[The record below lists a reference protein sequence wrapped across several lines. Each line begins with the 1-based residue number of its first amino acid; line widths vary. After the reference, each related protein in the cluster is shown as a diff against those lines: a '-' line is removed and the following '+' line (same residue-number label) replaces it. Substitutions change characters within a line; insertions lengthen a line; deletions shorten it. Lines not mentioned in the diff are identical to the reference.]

1 MDNQYKLS
9 DEEHS
14 LVFEKIKADF
24 LNNSLSIVSPKVVIT
39 GGQPASGKGKLARDS
54 IDQFKDKGGSVIID
68 PDQLRAYHPKYN
80 ELQKLDDKT
89 SSGFTHHDAKK
100 GTVANSR
107 W

>member
-39 GGQPASGKGKLARDS
+39 GGQPAWHCCK
-54 IDQFKDKGGSVIID
+54 
-68 PDQLRAYHPKYN
+68 
-80 ELQKLDDKT
+80 
-89 SSGFTHHDAKK
+89 
-100 GTVANSR
+100 
-107 W
+107 

>member
-39 GGQPASGKGKLARDS
+39 GGQPASGKGKLARDVS
-54 IDQFKDKGGSVIID
+54 GSVKMT
-68 PDQLRAYHPKYN
+68 P
-80 ELQKLDDKT
+80 
-89 SSGFTHHDAKK
+89 
-100 GTVANSR
+100 
-107 W
+107 